1 MACLVRWRV
10 GGCCVGNI
18 LSRRVCCFVFLWR
31 VWERM
36 GGGGAVLAGC
46 LIAWLVCFLFGW
58 CFRCSVAWH
67 CVGRWVVWLNG
78 RFVGFL
84 RICLLDWLVACLVSC
99 LPFLFVFV
107 VCFVS
112 WCVLKACP
120 RSGLIRPFL
129 LSGLSVCVVYVAMA
143 CRLNSW
149 SM

>member
-1 MACLVRWRV
+1 MEGV
-10 GGCCVGNI
+10 GGDGG
-18 LSRRVCCFVFLWR
+18 R
-31 VWERM
+31 
-36 GGGGAVLAGC
+36 GGGAVLAGC
-46 LIAWLVCFLFGW
+46 LIAWLVSLLFGW

-84 RICLLDWLVACLVSC
+84 LVCLLDWLVACLVSC
-99 LPFLFVFV
+99 LVFLFVFV

-120 RSGLIRPFL
+120 RSGLICAFL
-129 LSGLSVCVVYVAMA
+129 LFGLGVCVVFVGMA

-149 SM
+149 SL